1 MSQRCAQEVVDSGRE
16 AFGQRGLR
24 ERAGAFHAGGGP
36 LRIPVSLH
44 WSEHREDEGVEP
56 ARGHRPTPRSSPT
69 PACLSSTPPSIR
81 GSQVPAERG
90 QAKAGREES
99 ETGATDAPPAGPPKL
114 LNYRDEQEAGS
125 RQTLGDPGQ
134 AFCRSGGFFLL
145 FSHELCDLEQITV
158 VLWASLCSLRNGNC
172 IKKELLGC
180 FSLKNKAKQQSQR
193 GNGHRSSEAKRVQ
206 SWRGVLVLV
215 FP

>member
-1 MSQRCAQEVVDSGRE
+1 MSQRCAQEVGDSGRE

-56 ARGHRPTPRSSPT
+56 ARGHRPTPRSSPA

-99 ETGATDAPPAGPPKL
+99 ETGATDAPPAGAPKL

-134 AFCRSGGFFLL
+134 AFCRSGGFSCFPMSCVTSSKSQW
-145 FSHELCDLEQITV
+145 FSGPRFAPFAMGTASRRSY
-158 VLWASLCSLRNGNC
+158 WA
-172 IKKELLGC
+172 
-180 FSLKNKAKQQSQR
+180 
-193 GNGHRSSEAKRVQ
+193 
-206 SWRGVLVLV
+206 V

>member
-1 MSQRCAQEVVDSGRE
+1 MIQVGRLLDRGALESG
-16 AFGQRGLR
+16 QGLFT
-24 ERAGAFHAGGGP
+24 RAGASENPCVAPLERTQGG
-36 LRIPVSLH
+36 
-44 WSEHREDEGVEP
+44 
-56 ARGHRPTPRSSPT
+56 RGHRTSQRTPADSPLFSS

-134 AFCRSGGFFLL
+134 AFCRSGGFSCFPMSCVTSSKSQW
-145 FSHELCDLEQITV
+145 FSGPRFAPFAMGTASRRSY
-158 VLWASLCSLRNGNC
+158 WA
-172 IKKELLGC
+172 
-180 FSLKNKAKQQSQR
+180 
-193 GNGHRSSEAKRVQ
+193 
-206 SWRGVLVLV
+206 V

>member
-1 MSQRCAQEVVDSGRE
+1 MIQVGRLLDRGALESG
-16 AFGQRGLR
+16 QGLFT
-24 ERAGAFHAGGGP
+24 RAGASENPCVAPLERTQGGRGRRTSQRTPADSP
-36 LRIPVSLH
+36 LF
-44 WSEHREDEGVEP
+44 
-56 ARGHRPTPRSSPT
+56 SS

-180 FSLKNKAKQQSQR
+180 FSLKNKAKEQSQR

>member
-1 MSQRCAQEVVDSGRE
+1 MAPECLMSQRCAQEVVDSGRE

-114 LNYRDEQEAGS
+114 LNYRDSKRQARGKRSATPARLSADPVVSFSCFPMSCVTSSKSQWFSGPRFAPFAMGTAS
-125 RQTLGDPGQ
+125 R
-134 AFCRSGGFFLL
+134 RSY
-145 FSHELCDLEQITV
+145 
-158 VLWASLCSLRNGNC
+158 WAVFPLR
-172 IKKELLGC
+172 IKQ
-180 FSLKNKAKQQSQR
+180 KNKA
-193 GNGHRSSEAKRVQ
+193 NGVTATGPAK
-206 SWRGVLVLV
+206 
-215 FP
+215 